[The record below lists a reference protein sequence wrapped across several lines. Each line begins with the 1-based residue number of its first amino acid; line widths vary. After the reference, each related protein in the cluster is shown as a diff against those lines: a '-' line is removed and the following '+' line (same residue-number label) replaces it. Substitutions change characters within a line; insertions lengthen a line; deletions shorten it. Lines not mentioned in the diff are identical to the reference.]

1 MIFRRVYIWFLNS
14 LLLVLITSCNAKME
28 NVFKK
33 PSADLKPVIDKHQ
46 IFQKAFDEVASSVY
60 KLNVIAF
67 YDTYVFNENNNIIK
81 KNITESSI
89 KKFAVEHSITNNSV
103 LGTAIAIY
111 NDGEKAGFLTCS
123 HVVSFP
129 DTVMTFFPGTDKKL
143 SGISIKIKQ
152 KNYIAGRESGDV
164 NILFK
169 DVKNDIAFVKMNLSE
184 NSIKPVPLNFKS
196 GTINN
201 LQWGDK
207 LFILGYPNGQK
218 MLTRALAS
226 KPKNKKQNFFL
237 ADALFNQGIS
247 GAPVLKEISD
257 PPYLIW
263 IGMARSASVSDIL
276 FLEPLLSENV
286 KYSNKDIFHGKMVIN
301 NKKMIN
307 YGITYSVSI
316 DEIRK
321 FVSSHNEILFKNGFS
336 TIIL

>member
-1 MIFRRVYIWFLNS
+1 MYRRLYIWFITVLF
-14 LLLVLITSCNAKME
+14 LVLVTSCNASLDK
-28 NVFKK
+28 VSKK
-33 PSADLKPVIDKHQ
+33 SSEDIKPLVDKHQ
-46 IFQKAFDEVASSVY
+46 VFQKAFAEVASSVY

-67 YDTYVFNENNNIIK
+67 YDTYVFNENNNLEK
-81 KNITESSI
+81 KLITDSSI
-89 KKFAVEHSITNNSV
+89 KKFAVKHSITNNSV

-129 DTVMTFFPGTDKKL
+129 DTIITFFPGPDKRL

-164 NILFK
+164 NVLFK
-169 DVKNDIAFVKMNLSE
+169 DAKNDIAFIKMDLSE

-196 GTINN
+196 GTITN
-201 LQWGDK
+201 LKWGDK

-218 MLTRALAS
+218 MLTHGFAS

-247 GAPVLKEISD
+247 GAPVLKEISE
-257 PPYLIW
+257 PPYLVW

-276 FLEPLLSENV
+276 FLEPLLSNHV

-316 DEIRK
+316 DQIRM
-321 FVSSHNEILFKNGFS
+321 FVSSHSEILFKNGFS
-336 TIIL
+336 AIIL